1 MGASRYDRATL
12 ADLDDDAT
20 PAPKGASARTG
31 PRGAAAPVALFWG
44 EDEFML
50 REAARAFLDDFG
62 AHAVE
67 VGGAEWRGGET
78 SDLSTPSLWGE
89 RRALFIHGAHEL
101 PEHGVRELQA
111 YLAAPAADAA
121 LVITAAPRAGKPPKW
136 SDAVTAGG
144 GTVKQIAP
152 PRRQDLA
159 RWLGTRAAARHLA
172 VTPAGMNALTS
183 ILGEDPA
190 TLDQA
195 LDQLASAFGGGPS
208 PEPIGPGQVRAQF
221 EGLGEQRVWD
231 LCDRAFAG
239 RLGEALVTL
248 RGMLDEREDALVIL
262 GGIASRVR
270 DLIRVRALPD
280 RLPQAEAAKRAGLR
294 FDWQVRRYR
303 EQAGR
308 FTPEALAALHAR
320 VVEADR
326 ALKGGVPGSVL
337 LPTLVA
343 AMAGHPDAALDV
355 EIRSS
360 R

>member
-1 MGASRYDRATL
+1 L
-12 ADLDDDAT
+12 AEPNDDT
-20 PAPKGASARTG
+20 PNAKTPPARRGSHGG
-31 PRGAAAPVALFWG
+31 PAVPVALFWG

-67 VGGAEWRGGET
+67 VDGAEWRGGET

-89 RRALFIHGAHEL
+89 RRALLVHGAHAL
-101 PEHGVRELQA
+101 PDHGVRELQS
-111 YLAAPAADAA
+111 YLSGPAADAA
-121 LVITAAPRAGKPPKW
+121 LVITAIPRAGKPPKW
-136 SDAVTAGG
+136 SEAVTTSG

-152 PRRQDLA
+152 PRRQDLS
-159 RWLGTRAAARHLA
+159 RWLGERAAARRIN
-172 VTPAGMNALTS
+172 VTPAGLNALIST
-183 ILGEDPA
+183 LGEDPA

-195 LDQLASAFGGGPS
+195 LSQLASAFGGGGS
-208 PEPIGPGQVRAQF
+208 HEPIGPAQVRAQF
-221 EGLGEQRVWD
+221 EGIGEQRVWD

-239 RLGEALVTL
+239 RLGEALVAL
-248 RGMLDEREDALVIL
+248 RGMLDEREDTLVIL

-270 DLIRVRALPD
+270 DLIRVRALPE
-280 RLPQAEAAKRAGLR
+280 RLPPAEAAKRAGLR
-294 FDWQVRRYR
+294 FDWQLRRYR
-303 EQAGR
+303 EQAAR
-308 FTPEALAALHAR
+308 FTPESLAALHAR

-343 AMAGHPDAALDV
+343 AMAGHAEAALDV

>member
-1 MGASRYDRATL
+1 M
-12 ADLDDDAT
+12 
-20 PAPKGASARTG
+20 
-31 PRGAAAPVALFWG
+31 PVALFWG

-50 REAARAFLDDFG
+50 RMAARAFLDEFG

-67 VGGAEWRGGET
+67 VNGDEWRGGET

-89 RRALFIHGAHEL
+89 RRALLVHGAQAL
-101 PEHGVRELQA
+101 SDHGMRELQA
-111 YLAAPAADAA
+111 YLSAPGEDVA

-136 SDAVTAGG
+136 SEAIIASGG
-144 GTVKQIAP
+144 IVKQIAP
-152 PRRQDLA
+152 PRRQELG
-159 RWLGTRAAARHLA
+159 RWLGERAAGRRLT
-172 VTPAGMNALTS
+172 VTPAGLNALTS

-195 LDQLASAFGGGPS
+195 LDQLAAAFGGGATA
-208 PEPIGPGQVRAQF
+208 EPIGPAQVRAQF

-270 DLIRVRALPD
+270 DLIRVRALPE

-308 FTPEALAALHAR
+308 FTPESLAALHAR

-326 ALKGGVPGSVL
+326 ALKGGVPGSIL

-343 AMAGHPDAALDV
+343 AMAGRPDAALDV

>member
-1 MGASRYDRATL
+1 VGGSRYDPTTL
-12 ADLDDDAT
+12 AESNDEAS
-20 PAPKGASARTG
+20 PAARGSARVGSRG
-31 PRGAAAPVALFWG
+31 PTVPVALFWG

-62 AHAVE
+62 AHAVDVE
-67 VGGAEWRGGET
+67 AAEWRGGET

-89 RRALFIHGAHEL
+89 RRALLVQGAHAL
-101 PEHGVRELQA
+101 PDHGVRELQA
-111 YLAAPAADAA
+111 YLSAPAPDAA
-121 LVITAAPRAGKPPKW
+121 LVVTAAPRAGKPPKW
-136 SDAVTAGG
+136 SEAVTAGG
-144 GTVKQIAP
+144 GTVRQVTA
-152 PRRQDLA
+152 PRRQDLS
-159 RWLGTRAAARHLA
+159 RWLGERAAARRLA
-172 VTPAGMNALTS
+172 VTPAGFNALTS

-195 LDQLASAFGGGPS
+195 LEQLASAFGGGQS
-208 PEPIGPGQVRAQF
+208 PEPVGPAQVRAQF

-270 DLIRVRALPD
+270 DLIKVRALPE

-308 FTPEALAALHAR
+308 FTPESLAALHAR

-343 AMAGHPDAALDV
+343 AMSGQPDAALDV